1 MKKKIL
7 FITGTRADFGKLKPL
22 MQEISKLEEYEYAIF
37 ATGMHQLS
45 KYGKTLN
52 EIEKAGLTNVFP
64 YINQVDSDDMEMILA
79 NTIKGLSRYL
89 CETTVDLIVV
99 HGDRVEALAGA
110 ITGSL
115 RNILVA
121 HVEGGEI
128 SGTIDEL
135 IRHSIS
141 KLSHIHFVATDT
153 AKKRLLQLGEK
164 ENTIY
169 QIGSPDVDV
178 MLSDNLPSLKDAM
191 SRYQIDYE
199 NYAIAILHPVTTES
213 LDTQRSNAE
222 IFVDSL
228 IDSQMNYIVI
238 YPNNDPGANEIFL
251 SYEKLI
257 DCPRTMVFPSL
268 RFEYFL
274 TFLRNSEYI
283 IGNSSAGIHEAPIYA
298 VPTINIGT
306 RQENRFSHETIFD
319 TPFNKNKILETISTL
334 QEKPTFEPAFAYGSG
349 KSAESFK
356 EALPEIW
363 SLPNQKQFKDLN
375 F

>member
-7 FITGTRADFGKLKPL
+7 FLTGTRADFGKLKPL
-22 MQEISKLEEYEYAIF
+22 IQEISKSEEYEYMIF
-37 ATGMHQLS
+37 ATGMHHLN

-52 EIEKAGLTNVFP
+52 EIGKSGFTNIFP
-64 YINQVDSDDMEMILA
+64 YINQVDSEDMEMVLA
-79 NTIKGLSRYL
+79 NTIKGLSRFL
-89 CETTVDLIVV
+89 HETKVDLIVV

-135 IRHSIS
+135 IRHSTS

-153 AKKRLLQLGEK
+153 ARKRLLQLGEK

-178 MLSDNLPSLKDAM
+178 MLSDKLPNLEDAM
-191 SRYQIDYE
+191 SRYQIDYAS
-199 NYAIAILHPVTTES
+199 YAIAILHPVTTDE
-213 LDTQRSNAE
+213 LDIQRSNAE
-222 IFVDSL
+222 IFVETL
-228 IDSQMNYIVI
+228 LDSQRNYIVI
-238 YPNNDPGANEIFL
+238 YPNNDPGSSEIFSSYKKL
-251 SYEKLI
+251 SG
-257 DCPRTMVFPSL
+257 CPRIMVFPSL

-274 TFLRNSEYI
+274 TLLKNAEFI
-283 IGNSSAGIHEAPIYA
+283 IGNSSAGIHETPIYA
-298 VPTINIGT
+298 VPTINLGT
-306 RQENRFSHETIFD
+306 RQKNRFSHETIFD
-319 TPFNKNKILETISTL
+319 TAFDKNKILETISML
-334 QEKPTFEPAFAYGSG
+334 NKKPNFEPARAYGNG
-349 KSAESFK
+349 KSAEEFIN
-356 EALPEIW
+356 ALPKIW
-363 SLPNQKQFKDLN
+363 SLSNQKQFTDLN

>member
-191 SRYQIDYE
+191 VRYQIDYE

>member
-1 MKKKIL
+1 
-7 FITGTRADFGKLKPL
+7 
-22 MQEISKLEEYEYAIF
+22 
-37 ATGMHQLS
+37 
-45 KYGKTLN
+45 
-52 EIEKAGLTNVFP
+52 
-64 YINQVDSDDMEMILA
+64 
-79 NTIKGLSRYL
+79 
-89 CETTVDLIVV
+89 
-99 HGDRVEALAGA
+99 
-110 ITGSL
+110 
-115 RNILVA
+115 
-121 HVEGGEI
+121 
-128 SGTIDEL
+128 
-135 IRHSIS
+135 
-141 KLSHIHFVATDT
+141 
-153 AKKRLLQLGEK
+153 
-164 ENTIY
+164 
-169 QIGSPDVDV
+169 

-191 SRYQIDYE
+191 VRYQIDYE
-199 NYAIAILHPVTTES
+199 NYAIAILHPVTTDS

-319 TPFNKNKILETISTL
+319 TPFHKNKILETISML

>member
-7 FITGTRADFGKLKPL
+7 FLTGTRADFGKLKPL
-22 MQEISKLEEYEYAIF
+22 MQEISKLEEYEYTIF
-37 ATGMHQLS
+37 ATGMHHLS

-52 EIEKAGLTNVFP
+52 EIGKSGLTNIYP
-64 YINQVDSDDMEMILA
+64 YINQVDSEDMEMILA

-89 CETTVDLIVV
+89 HETKVDLIVV

-115 RNILVA
+115 RNILIA

-178 MLSDNLPSLKDAM
+178 MLSDDLPSLDDAM
-191 SRYQIDYE
+191 SRYQIDYSS
-199 NYAIAILHPVTTES
+199 YAIAILHPVTTDEW
-213 LDTQRSNAE
+213 DIQRSNAE
-222 IFVDSL
+222 IFVESL
-228 IDSQMNYIVI
+228 LDSQRNYIVI
-238 YPNNDPGANEIFL
+238 YPNNDSGASEIFA
-251 SYEKLI
+251 SYKKLNN
-257 DCPRTMVFPSL
+257 CPRIMVFPSL

-274 TFLRNSEYI
+274 TLLKNAEFI
-283 IGNSSAGIHEAPIYA
+283 VGNSSAGIHEAPIYA
-298 VPTINIGT
+298 VPTINVGT

-319 TPFNKNKILETISTL
+319 APFDKNKILKTIGML
-334 QEKPTFEPAFAYGSG
+334 NKKPKFKPAQHYGNG
-349 KSAESFK
+349 NSAESFRN
-356 EALPEIW
+356 ALPNIW
-363 SLPNQKQFKDLN
+363 SLSNQKQFKDLD

>member
-1 MKKKIL
+1 MGGCSLNEEKIL

-89 CETTVDLIVV
+89 RETTVDLIVV

-199 NYAIAILHPVTTES
+199 NYAIAILHPVTTDS
-213 LDTQRSNAE
+213 LDIQRSNAE

-238 YPNNDPGANEIFL
+238 YPNNDSGANEIFL

-257 DCPRTMVFPSL
+257 DCPRTKVFPSL

-319 TPFNKNKILETISTL
+319 TPFHKI
-334 QEKPTFEPAFAYGSG
+334 KY
-349 KSAESFK
+349 
-356 EALPEIW
+356 
-363 SLPNQKQFKDLN
+363 
-375 F
+375 

>member
-89 CETTVDLIVV
+89 HETKVDLIVV

-191 SRYQIDYE
+191 LRYQIDYE
-199 NYAIAILHPVTTES
+199 NYAIAILHPVTTDS
-213 LDTQRSNAE
+213 LEIQRSNAE

-228 IDSQMNYIVI
+228 MDSQMNYIVI
-238 YPNNDPGANEIFL
+238 YPNNDSGSNEIL
-251 SYEKLI
+251 SSYEKFI
-257 DCPRTMVFPSL
+257 DCPRTTVFPSL

-319 TPFNKNKILETISTL
+319 TPFHKHKILETISVL
-334 QEKPTFEPAFAYGSG
+334 KQKPKFEPARAYGNG
-349 KSAESFK
+349 KSAESFRD
-356 EALPEIW
+356 ALPKIW
-363 SLPNQKQFKDLN
+363 SLSNQKQFKDLN

>member
-1 MKKKIL
+1 MKKTIL
-7 FITGTRADFGKLKPL
+7 FLTGTRADFGKLKPL
-22 MQEISKLEEYEYAIF
+22 MQEISKLEGYECKIF
-37 ATGMHQLS
+37 ATGMHLLD

-52 EIEKAGLTNVFP
+52 EIKKSGFSNIFP
-64 YINQVDSDDMEMILA
+64 YINQVDSEDMEMILA
-79 NTIKGLSRYL
+79 NTIKGLSRFL
-89 CETTVDLIVV
+89 HETKVDLIVV

-153 AKKRLLQLGEK
+153 ARKRLLQLGEK

-178 MLSDNLPSLKDAM
+178 MLSDNLPNLDDAR
-191 SRYQIDYE
+191 SRYQIDYA
-199 NYAIAILHPVTTES
+199 NYAIAILHPVTTDEE
-213 LDTQRSNAE
+213 DIQRSNAE
-222 IFVDSL
+222 IFVESL

-238 YPNNDPGANEIFL
+238 YPNNDSGSSVIFSSYKKL
-251 SYEKLI
+251 S
-257 DCPRTMVFPSL
+257 DCPRIMVFPSL

-274 TFLRNSEYI
+274 TLLKNAEFIL
-283 IGNSSAGIHEAPIYA
+283 GNSSAGVHEAPIYA
-298 VPTINIGT
+298 VPTINVGT

-319 TPFNKNKILETISTL
+319 TPFDKNKILETISRL
-334 QEKPTFEPAFAYGSG
+334 NEKPKFEPARDYGNG
-349 KSAESFK
+349 KSAESFRN
-356 EALPEIW
+356 ALPKIW
-363 SLPNQKQFKDLN
+363 SISNQKQFKDLN

>member
-22 MQEISKLEEYEYAIF
+22 MQEINSLEQYEYAIF

-45 KYGKTLN
+45 KYGKTFS
-52 EIEKAGLTNVFP
+52 EIEKSGFTNIFP

-79 NTIKGLSRYL
+79 NTIQGLSRYL
-89 CETTVDLIVV
+89 HETKVDLIVV

-153 AKKRLLQLGEK
+153 AKKRLLQLGEE

-178 MLSDNLPSLKDAM
+178 MLSDNLPNLTDAM
-191 SRYQIDYE
+191 SRYQVTYE
-199 NYAIAILHPVTTES
+199 NYAIAILHPVTTDSPEIQRKNAQIFVES
-213 LDTQRSNAE
+213 L
-222 IFVDSL
+222 L
-228 IDSQMNYIVI
+228 DSQMNYIVI
-238 YPNNDPGANEIFL
+238 YPNNDSGSSEIF
-251 SYEKLI
+251 SAYEKLT
-257 DCPRTMVFPSL
+257 DRTQIMIFPSL

-274 TFLRNSEYI
+274 TFLKNCEYI

-319 TPFNKNKILETISTL
+319 TTFSKSEILEAIRL
-334 QEKPTFEPAFAYGSG
+334 VRGNNDFKPAHAYGIG
-349 KSAESFK
+349 KSAQGFR
-356 EALPEIW
+356 EALSEIW
-363 SLPNQKQFKDLN
+363 SLSNQKQFRDLN

>member
-89 CETTVDLIVV
+89 RETTVDLIVV

-199 NYAIAILHPVTTES
+199 NYAIAILHPVTTDS
-213 LDTQRSNAE
+213 LDIQRSNAE

-238 YPNNDPGANEIFL
+238 YPNNDSGANEIFL

-257 DCPRTMVFPSL
+257 DCPRTMIFPSL

-319 TPFNKNKILETISTL
+319 TPFHKNKILETISML

>member
-7 FITGTRADFGKLKPL
+7 FLTGTRADFGKLKPL
-22 MQEISKLEEYEYAIF
+22 MQEISKAEEYEYMIF
-37 ATGMHQLS
+37 ATGMHHLN

-52 EIEKAGLTNVFP
+52 EIGKSGFTNIFP
-64 YINQVDSDDMEMILA
+64 YINQVDSEDMEMILA
-79 NTIKGLSRYL
+79 NTIKGLSRFL
-89 CETTVDLIVV
+89 HETKVDLIVV

-153 AKKRLLQLGEK
+153 ARKRLLQLGEK

-178 MLSDNLPSLKDAM
+178 MLSDKLPNLEDAM
-191 SRYQIDYE
+191 SRYQIDYA
-199 NYAIAILHPVTTES
+199 NYAIAILHPVTTDE
-213 LDTQRSNAE
+213 LDIQRSNAE
-222 IFVDSL
+222 VFVESL
-228 IDSQMNYIVI
+228 LDSQRNYIVI
-238 YPNNDPGANEIFL
+238 YPNNDSGSSEIFSSYKKL
-251 SYEKLI
+251 S
-257 DCPRTMVFPSL
+257 DCPRIMVFPSL

-274 TFLRNSEYI
+274 TLLKNAEFI
-283 IGNSSAGIHEAPIYA
+283 IGNSSAGIHETPIYA
-298 VPTINIGT
+298 VPTINLGT
-306 RQENRFSHETIFD
+306 RQENRFSYETIFD
-319 TPFNKNKILETISTL
+319 TPFDKNKILETISML
-334 QEKPTFEPAFAYGSG
+334 NKKPKFEPARAYGNG
-349 KSAESFK
+349 KSAEGFMN
-356 EALPEIW
+356 ALPKIW
-363 SLPNQKQFKDLN
+363 SLSNQKQFTDLN